1 MLRCVLI
8 DDELLAL
15 QYLKLLCEQING
27 VEVVKVYNNTEK
39 FIQEKEDIDF
49 DVCISDIEMPT
60 INGLQLANLLS
71 NKHMVFTTAYRDY
84 AVEAFNLD
92 VVDYIT
98 KPVQKDRLEK
108 AFRKIEKL
116 VAETPEKVASEFI
129 TLNSEKG
136 KSIINTNDVFYI
148 TVSDVDSRDKIILF
162 KDETS
167 LLVKNISFEKLKEI
181 LPSKKFTR
189 INKREIIAMSCVNY
203 YSHDEIVS
211 KILIDGKPKTFTISI
226 NFRNEFLM
234 LL

>member
-1 MLRCVLI
+1 MLRCVLL

-27 VEVVKVYNNTEK
+27 VEVVKAYNNAEK
-39 FIQEKEDIDF
+39 FIQEKDELDF
-49 DVCISDIEMPT
+49 DVCVSDIEMPS
-60 INGLQLANLLS
+60 INGLQIANLLS
-71 NKHMVFTTAYRDY
+71 DKHIVFTTAYRDF
-84 AVEAFNLD
+84 AVEAFDLE
-92 VVDYIT
+92 VIDYIT

-116 VAETPEKVASEFI
+116 TKETKQVSEYI

-148 TVSDVDSRDKIILF
+148 TVSDVDSRDKIIHF
-162 KDETS
+162 KDETT
-167 LLVKNISFEKLKEI
+167 LLVKNNSFEKLKEI
-181 LPSKKFTR
+181 LPTGKFSR
-189 INKREIIAMSCVNY
+189 INKREIIAMNSVNY

-211 KILIDGKPKTFTISI
+211 KILIDGKPKTFTIGI

>member
-1 MLRCVLI
+1 MLRCVLL

-15 QYLKLLCEQING
+15 QYLKLLCEQISE
-27 VEVVKVYNNTEK
+27 VEVVKAYNNAEK
-39 FIQEKEDIDF
+39 FIQEKDELDF
-49 DVCISDIEMPT
+49 DVCVSDIEMPS
-60 INGLQLANLLS
+60 INGLQIANLLS
-71 NKHMVFTTAYRDY
+71 DKHIVFTTAYRDF
-84 AVEAFNLD
+84 AVEAFDLE
-92 VVDYIT
+92 VIDYIT

-116 VAETPEKVASEFI
+116 TKEGKQVSEYI

-148 TVSDVDSRDKIILF
+148 TVSDVDSRDKIIHF
-162 KDETS
+162 KDKTA
-167 LLVKNISFEKLKEI
+167 LLVKNNSFEKLKEI
-181 LPSKKFTR
+181 LPTGKFSR
-189 INKREIIAMSCVNY
+189 INKREIIAMNSVNY

-211 KILIDGKPKTFTISI
+211 KILIDGKPKTFTIGI

>member
-1 MLRCVLI
+1 MLRCVLL

-27 VEVVKVYNNTEK
+27 VEVVKAYNNAEK
-39 FIQEKEDIDF
+39 FIQEKDELNF
-49 DVCISDIEMPT
+49 DVCVSDIEMPS
-60 INGLQLANLLS
+60 INGLQIANLLS
-71 NKHMVFTTAYRDY
+71 DKHIVFTTAYRDF
-84 AVEAFNLD
+84 AVEAFDLE
-92 VVDYIT
+92 VIDYIT

-116 VAETPEKVASEFI
+116 TKEAKQVSEYI

-148 TVSDVDSRDKIILF
+148 TVSDVDSRDKIIHF
-162 KDETS
+162 KDETT
-167 LLVKNISFEKLKEI
+167 LLVKNNSFEKLKEI
-181 LPSKKFTR
+181 LPIGKFSR
-189 INKREIIAMSCVNY
+189 INKREIIAMNCVNY

-211 KILIDGKPKTFTISI
+211 KILIDGKPKTFTIGI

-234 LL
+234 ML

>member
-1 MLRCVLI
+1 MLRCVLL

-27 VEVVKVYNNTEK
+27 VEVVKAYNNAEK
-39 FIQEKEDIDF
+39 FIQEKDELNF
-49 DVCISDIEMPT
+49 DVCVSDIEMPS
-60 INGLQLANLLS
+60 INGLQIANLLS
-71 NKHMVFTTAYRDY
+71 DKHIVFTTAYRDF
-84 AVEAFNLD
+84 AVEAFDLEAI
-92 VVDYIT
+92 DYIT

-116 VAETPEKVASEFI
+116 TKDTKQVSEYI

-148 TVSDVDSRDKIILF
+148 TVSDVDSRDKIIHF
-162 KDETS
+162 KDETT
-167 LLVKNISFEKLKEI
+167 LLVKNNSFEKLKEI
-181 LPSKKFTR
+181 LPTGKFSR
-189 INKREIIAMSCVNY
+189 INKREIIAMNSVNY

-211 KILIDGKPKTFTISI
+211 KILIDGKPKTFTIGI

>member
-1 MLRCVLI
+1 MLRCVLL

-15 QYLKLLCEQING
+15 QYLKLLCEQISG
-27 VEVVKVYNNTEK
+27 VEVVKAYNNAEK
-39 FIQEKEDIDF
+39 FVQEKDELDF
-49 DVCISDIEMPT
+49 DVCVSDIEMPS
-60 INGLQLANLLS
+60 INGLQIANLLS
-71 NKHMVFTTAYRDY
+71 DKHIVFTTAYRDF
-84 AVEAFNLD
+84 AVEAFDLE
-92 VVDYIT
+92 VIDYIT

-116 VAETPEKVASEFI
+116 TKEAKQVSEYI

-148 TVSDVDSRDKIILF
+148 TVSDVDSRDKIIHF
-162 KDETS
+162 KDETT
-167 LLVKNISFEKLKEI
+167 LLVKNNSFEKLKEI
-181 LPSKKFTR
+181 LPTGKFSR
-189 INKREIIAMSCVNY
+189 INKREIIAMNSVNY

-211 KILIDGKPKTFTISI
+211 KILIDGKPKTFTIGI

>member
-1 MLRCVLI
+1 MLRCVLL

-27 VEVVKVYNNTEK
+27 VEVVKAYNNAEK
-39 FIQEKEDIDF
+39 FIQEKDELDF
-49 DVCISDIEMPT
+49 DVCVSDIEMPS
-60 INGLQLANLLS
+60 INGLQIANLLS
-71 NKHMVFTTAYRDY
+71 DKHIVFTTAYRDF
-84 AVEAFNLD
+84 AVEAFDLE
-92 VVDYIT
+92 VIDYIT

-116 VAETPEKVASEFI
+116 TKEAKQVSEYI

-148 TVSDVDSRDKIILF
+148 TVSDVDSRDKIIHF
-162 KDETS
+162 KDETT
-167 LLVKNISFEKLKEI
+167 LLVKNNSFEKLKEI
-181 LPSKKFTR
+181 LPTGKFSR
-189 INKREIIAMSCVNY
+189 INKREIIAMKSVNY

-211 KILIDGKPKTFTISI
+211 KILIDGKPKTFTIGI

>member
-1 MLRCVLI
+1 MLRCVLL

-27 VEVVKVYNNTEK
+27 VEVVKAYNNAEK
-39 FIQEKEDIDF
+39 FIQEKDELDF
-49 DVCISDIEMPT
+49 DVCVSDIEMPS
-60 INGLQLANLLS
+60 INGLQIANLLS
-71 NKHMVFTTAYRDY
+71 DKHIVFTTAYRDF
-84 AVEAFNLD
+84 AVEAFDLE
-92 VVDYIT
+92 VIDYIT

-116 VAETPEKVASEFI
+116 TKEAKQVSEYI

-148 TVSDVDSRDKIILF
+148 TVSDVDSRDKIIHF
-162 KDETS
+162 KDETT
-167 LLVKNISFEKLKEI
+167 LLVKNNSFEKLKEI
-181 LPSKKFTR
+181 LPTGKFSR
-189 INKREIIAMSCVNY
+189 INKREIIAMNSVNY

-211 KILIDGKPKTFTISI
+211 KILIDGKPKTFTIGI

-234 LL
+234 ML

>member
-1 MLRCVLI
+1 MLRCVLL

-15 QYLKLLCEQING
+15 QYLKLLCEQISG
-27 VEVVKVYNNTEK
+27 VEVVKAYNNAEK
-39 FIQEKEDIDF
+39 FIQEKDELDF
-49 DVCISDIEMPT
+49 DVCVSDIEMPS
-60 INGLQLANLLS
+60 INGLQIANLLS
-71 NKHMVFTTAYRDY
+71 EKHIVFTTAYRDF
-84 AVEAFNLD
+84 AVEAFDLE
-92 VVDYIT
+92 VIDYIT

-116 VAETPEKVASEFI
+116 TKEAKQVSEYI

-148 TVSDVDSRDKIILF
+148 TVSDVDSRDKIIHF
-162 KDETS
+162 KDETT
-167 LLVKNISFEKLKEI
+167 LLVKNNSFEKLKEI
-181 LPSKKFTR
+181 LPTGKFSR
-189 INKREIIAMSCVNY
+189 INKREIIAMNSVNY

-211 KILIDGKPKTFTISI
+211 KILIDGKPKTFTIGI

>member
-1 MLRCVLI
+1 MLRCVLL

-27 VEVVKVYNNTEK
+27 VEVVKAYNNAEK
-39 FIQEKEDIDF
+39 FIQEKDELDF
-49 DVCISDIEMPT
+49 DVCVSDIEMPS
-60 INGLQLANLLS
+60 INGLQIANLLS
-71 NKHMVFTTAYRDY
+71 DKHIVFTTAYRDF
-84 AVEAFNLD
+84 AVEAFDLE
-92 VVDYIT
+92 VIDYIT
-98 KPVQKDRLEK
+98 KPVQKDRLDK

-116 VAETPEKVASEFI
+116 TKEAKQVSEYI

-148 TVSDVDSRDKIILF
+148 TVSDVDSRDKIIHF
-162 KDETS
+162 KDETT
-167 LLVKNISFEKLKEI
+167 LLVKNNSFEKLKEI
-181 LPSKKFTR
+181 LPTGKFSR
-189 INKREIIAMSCVNY
+189 INKREIIAMNSVNY

-211 KILIDGKPKTFTISI
+211 KILIDGKPKTFTIGI

>member
-1 MLRCVLI
+1 MLRCVLL

-27 VEVVKVYNNTEK
+27 VEVVKAYNNAEK
-39 FIQEKEDIDF
+39 FIQEKDELDF
-49 DVCISDIEMPT
+49 DVCVSDIEMPS
-60 INGLQLANLLS
+60 INGLQIANLLS
-71 NKHMVFTTAYRDY
+71 DKHIVFTTAYRDF
-84 AVEAFNLD
+84 AVEAFDLE
-92 VVDYIT
+92 VIDYIT

-116 VAETPEKVASEFI
+116 TKDTKQVSENI

-148 TVSDVDSRDKIILF
+148 TVSDVDSRDKIIHF
-162 KDETS
+162 KDETT
-167 LLVKNISFEKLKEI
+167 LLVKNNSFEKLKEI
-181 LPSKKFTR
+181 LPTGKFSR
-189 INKREIIAMSCVNY
+189 INKREIIAMNSVNY

-211 KILIDGKPKTFTISI
+211 KILIDGKPKTFTIGI

>member
-1 MLRCVLI
+1 MLRCVLL

-15 QYLKLLCEQING
+15 QYLKLLCEQISG
-27 VEVVKVYNNTEK
+27 VEVVKAYNNAEK
-39 FIQEKEDIDF
+39 FIQEKDELDF
-49 DVCISDIEMPT
+49 DVCVSDIEMPS
-60 INGLQLANLLS
+60 INGLQIANLLS
-71 NKHMVFTTAYRDY
+71 DKHIVFTTAYRDF
-84 AVEAFNLD
+84 AVEAFDLE
-92 VVDYIT
+92 VIDYIT

-116 VAETPEKVASEFI
+116 TKEAKQVSEYI

-148 TVSDVDSRDKIILF
+148 TVSDVDSRDKIIHF
-162 KDETS
+162 KDETT
-167 LLVKNISFEKLKEI
+167 LLVKNNSFEKLKEI
-181 LPSKKFTR
+181 LPTGKFSR
-189 INKREIIAMSCVNY
+189 INKREIIAMNSVNY

-211 KILIDGKPKTFTISI
+211 KILIDGKPKTFTIGI

>member
-1 MLRCVLI
+1 MLRCVLL

-15 QYLKLLCEQING
+15 QYLKLLCEQISK
-27 VEVVKVYNNTEK
+27 VEVVKVYNNAEK
-39 FIQEKEDIDF
+39 FILEKDEIDF
-49 DVCISDIEMPT
+49 DVCVTDIEMPS
-60 INGLQLANLLS
+60 INGLQIANILS
-71 NKHMVFTTAYRDY
+71 DKHIVFTTAYRDF
-84 AVEAFNLD
+84 AVEAFDLEAI
-92 VVDYIT
+92 DYIT

-116 VAETPEKVASEFI
+116 TKETKQVSEYI

-148 TVSDVDSRDKIILF
+148 TVSDVDSRDKIIHF
-162 KDETS
+162 KDETT
-167 LLVKNISFEKLKEI
+167 LLVKNNSFEKLKEI

-189 INKREIIAMSCVNY
+189 INKREIIAMNCVNY

-211 KILIDGKPKTFTISI
+211 KILIDGKPKTFTIGI
-226 NFRNEFLM
+226 NFRNEFLV

>member
-1 MLRCVLI
+1 MLRCVLL

-15 QYLKLLCEQING
+15 QYLKLLCEQISG
-27 VEVVKVYNNTEK
+27 VEVVKAYNNAEK
-39 FIQEKEDIDF
+39 FILEKDEIDF
-49 DVCISDIEMPT
+49 DVCVTDIEMPS
-60 INGLQLANLLS
+60 INGLQIANLLS
-71 NKHMVFTTAYRDY
+71 DKHIVFTTAYRDF
-84 AVEAFNLD
+84 AVEAFDLEAI
-92 VVDYIT
+92 DYIT

-116 VAETPEKVASEFI
+116 TKETKQVSEYI

-148 TVSDVDSRDKIILF
+148 TVSDVDSRDKVIHF
-162 KDETS
+162 KDETT
-167 LLVKNISFEKLKEI
+167 LLVKNNSFEKLKEI
-181 LPSKKFTR
+181 LPSKKFSR
-189 INKREIIAMSCVNY
+189 INKREIIAMNCVNY

-211 KILIDGKPKTFTISI
+211 KILIDGKPKTFTIGI

>member
-1 MLRCVLI
+1 MLRCVLL

-27 VEVVKVYNNTEK
+27 VEVVKAYNNAEK
-39 FIQEKEDIDF
+39 FIQEKDELDF
-49 DVCISDIEMPT
+49 DICVSDIEMPS
-60 INGLQLANLLS
+60 INGLQIANLLS
-71 NKHMVFTTAYRDY
+71 DKHIVFTTAYRDF
-84 AVEAFNLD
+84 AVEAFDLEAI
-92 VVDYIT
+92 DYIT

-116 VAETPEKVASEFI
+116 TKETKQVSEYI

-148 TVSDVDSRDKIILF
+148 TVSDVDSRDKIIHF
-162 KDETS
+162 KDETT
-167 LLVKNISFEKLKEI
+167 LLVKNNSFEKLKEI

-189 INKREIIAMSCVNY
+189 INKREIIAMNCVNY

-211 KILIDGKPKTFTISI
+211 KILIDGKPKTFTIGI

-234 LL
+234 ML

>member
-1 MLRCVLI
+1 MLRCVLL

-15 QYLKLLCEQING
+15 QYLKLLCEQISG
-27 VEVVKVYNNTEK
+27 VEVVKVYDNPEK
-39 FIQEKEDIDF
+39 FILEKDELDF
-49 DVCISDIEMPT
+49 DVCVSDIEMPV
-60 INGLQLANLLS
+60 INGLQIANLLS
-71 NKHMVFTTAYRDY
+71 NKHLIFTTAYRDY
-84 AVEAFNLD
+84 AVESYNLE
-92 VVDYIT
+92 VIDYIT

-116 VAETPEKVASEFI
+116 TKEAKQVSEYI

-148 TVSDVDSRDKIILF
+148 TVSDVDSRDKIIHF
-162 KDETS
+162 KDETT
-167 LLVKNISFEKLKEI
+167 LLVKNNSFEKLKEI
-181 LPSKKFTR
+181 LPTGKFSR
-189 INKREIIAMSCVNY
+189 INKREIIAMNSVNY

-211 KILIDGKPKTFTISI
+211 KILIDGKPKTFTIGI

>member
-1 MLRCVLI
+1 MLRCVLL

-27 VEVVKVYNNTEK
+27 VEVVKAYNNAEK
-39 FIQEKEDIDF
+39 FIQEKDELDF
-49 DVCISDIEMPT
+49 DVCVSDIEMPS
-60 INGLQLANLLS
+60 INGLQIANLLS
-71 NKHMVFTTAYRDY
+71 DKHIVFTTAYRDF
-84 AVEAFNLD
+84 AVEAFDLE
-92 VVDYIT
+92 VIDYIT

-116 VAETPEKVASEFI
+116 TKEAKQVSEYI

-148 TVSDVDSRDKIILF
+148 TVSDVDSRDKIIHF
-162 KDETS
+162 KDETT
-167 LLVKNISFEKLKEI
+167 LLVKNNSFEKLKEI
-181 LPSKKFTR
+181 LPTGKFSR
-189 INKREIIAMSCVNY
+189 INKREIIAMNSVNY

-211 KILIDGKPKTFTISI
+211 KILIDGKPKTFTIGI

>member
-1 MLRCVLI
+1 MLRCVLL

-27 VEVVKVYNNTEK
+27 VEVVKAYNNAEK
-39 FIQEKEDIDF
+39 FIQEKDELDF
-49 DVCISDIEMPT
+49 DVCVSDIEMPS
-60 INGLQLANLLS
+60 INGLQIANLLS
-71 NKHMVFTTAYRDY
+71 SKHIVFTTAYRDF
-84 AVEAFNLD
+84 AVEAFDLE
-92 VVDYIT
+92 VIDYIT

-116 VAETPEKVASEFI
+116 TKEAKQVSEYI

-148 TVSDVDSRDKIILF
+148 TVSDVESRDKIIHF
-162 KDETS
+162 KDETT
-167 LLVKNISFEKLKEI
+167 LLVKNNSFEKLKEI
-181 LPSKKFTR
+181 LPTGKFSR
-189 INKREIIAMSCVNY
+189 INKREIIAMNSVNY

-211 KILIDGKPKTFTISI
+211 KILIDGKPKTFTIGI

>member
-1 MLRCVLI
+1 MLRCVLL

-27 VEVVKVYNNTEK
+27 VEVVKAYNNAEK
-39 FIQEKEDIDF
+39 FIQEKDELDF
-49 DVCISDIEMPT
+49 DVCVSDIEMPS
-60 INGLQLANLLS
+60 INGLQIANLLS
-71 NKHMVFTTAYRDY
+71 DKHIVFTTAYRNF
-84 AVEAFNLD
+84 AVEAFDLE
-92 VVDYIT
+92 VIDYIT

-116 VAETPEKVASEFI
+116 TKEAKQVSEYI

-148 TVSDVDSRDKIILF
+148 TVSDVDSRDKIIHF
-162 KDETS
+162 KDETT
-167 LLVKNISFEKLKEI
+167 LLVKNNSFEKLKEI
-181 LPSKKFTR
+181 LPTGKFSR
-189 INKREIIAMSCVNY
+189 INKREIIAMNSVNY

-211 KILIDGKPKTFTISI
+211 KILIDGKPKTFTIGI

>member
-1 MLRCVLI
+1 MLRCVLL

-15 QYLKLLCEQING
+15 QYLKLLCEQISG
-27 VEVVKVYNNTEK
+27 VEVVKAYNNAEK
-39 FIQEKEDIDF
+39 FIQEKDELDF
-49 DVCISDIEMPT
+49 DVCVSDIEMPS
-60 INGLQLANLLS
+60 INGLQIANLLS
-71 NKHMVFTTAYRDY
+71 EKHIVFTTAYRDF
-84 AVEAFNLD
+84 AVEAFDLE
-92 VVDYIT
+92 VIDYIT

-116 VAETPEKVASEFI
+116 TKEAKQVSEYI

-148 TVSDVDSRDKIILF
+148 TVSDVDSRDKIIHF
-162 KDETS
+162 KDETT
-167 LLVKNISFEKLKEI
+167 LLVKNNSFEKLKEI
-181 LPSKKFTR
+181 LPTGKFSR
-189 INKREIIAMSCVNY
+189 INKREIIAMNSVNY

-211 KILIDGKPKTFTISI
+211 KILIEGKPKTFTIGI

>member
-1 MLRCVLI
+1 MLRCVLL

-15 QYLKLLCEQING
+15 QYLKLLCEQISE
-27 VEVVKVYNNTEK
+27 VEVVKAYNNAEK
-39 FIQEKEDIDF
+39 FIQEKDELDF
-49 DVCISDIEMPT
+49 DVCVSDIEMPS
-60 INGLQLANLLS
+60 INGLQIANLLS
-71 NKHMVFTTAYRDY
+71 DKHIVFTTAYRDF
-84 AVEAFNLD
+84 AVEAFDLE
-92 VVDYIT
+92 VIDYIT

-116 VAETPEKVASEFI
+116 TKEGKQVSEYI

-148 TVSDVDSRDKIILF
+148 TVSDVDSRDKIIHF
-162 KDETS
+162 KDETA
-167 LLVKNISFEKLKEI
+167 LLVKNNSFEKLKEI
-181 LPSKKFTR
+181 LPTGKFSR
-189 INKREIIAMSCVNY
+189 INKREIIAMNSVNY

-211 KILIDGKPKTFTISI
+211 KILIDGKPKTFTIGI

>member
-1 MLRCVLI
+1 MLRCVLL

-15 QYLKLLCEQING
+15 QYLKLLCEQISG
-27 VEVVKVYNNTEK
+27 VEVVKAYNNAEK
-39 FIQEKEDIDF
+39 FIQEKDELDF
-49 DVCISDIEMPT
+49 DVCVSDIEMPS
-60 INGLQLANLLS
+60 INGLQIANLLS
-71 NKHMVFTTAYRDY
+71 DKHIVFTTAYRDF
-84 AVEAFNLD
+84 AVEAFDLE
-92 VVDYIT
+92 VIDYIT

-116 VAETPEKVASEFI
+116 TKEAKQVSEYI

-148 TVSDVDSRDKIILF
+148 TVSDVDSRDKIIHF
-162 KDETS
+162 KDETT
-167 LLVKNISFEKLKEI
+167 LLVKNNSFEKLKEI
-181 LPSKKFTR
+181 LPTGKFSR
-189 INKREIIAMSCVNY
+189 INKREIIAMNSVNY

-211 KILIDGKPKTFTISI
+211 KILIDGKPKTFTIGV

>member
-1 MLRCVLI
+1 MLRCVLL

-15 QYLKLLCEQING
+15 QYLKLLCEQISG
-27 VEVVKVYNNTEK
+27 VEVVKVYNNAEK
-39 FIQEKEDIDF
+39 FILEKDEIDF
-49 DVCISDIEMPT
+49 DICITDIEMPS
-60 INGLQLANLLS
+60 INGLQIANLLS
-71 NKHMVFTTAYRDY
+71 NKHIVFTTAYRDF
-84 AVEAFNLD
+84 AVEAFDLEA
-92 VVDYIT
+92 VDYIT

-116 VAETPEKVASEFI
+116 TKETKQVSEYI

-148 TVSDVDSRDKIILF
+148 TVSDVDSRDKIIHF
-162 KDETS
+162 KDETT
-167 LLVKNISFEKLKEI
+167 LLVKNNSFEKLKEI

-189 INKREIIAMSCVNY
+189 INKREIIAMNCVNY

-211 KILIDGKPKTFTISI
+211 KILIDGKPKTFTIGI

>member
-1 MLRCVLI
+1 MLRCVLL

-27 VEVVKVYNNTEK
+27 VEVVKVYNNAEK
-39 FIQEKEDIDF
+39 FIQEKDELDF
-49 DVCISDIEMPT
+49 DVCVTDIEMPS
-60 INGLQLANLLS
+60 INGLQIANLLS
-71 NKHMVFTTAYRDY
+71 DKHIVFTTAYRDF
-84 AVEAFNLD
+84 AVEAFDLEAI
-92 VVDYIT
+92 DYIT

-116 VAETPEKVASEFI
+116 TKEIKQVSEYI

-148 TVSDVDSRDKIILF
+148 TVSDVDSRDKIIHF
-162 KDETS
+162 KDETT
-167 LLVKNISFEKLKEI
+167 LLVKNNSFEKLKEI

-189 INKREIIAMSCVNY
+189 INKREIIAMNCVNY

-211 KILIDGKPKTFTISI
+211 KILIDGKPKTFTIGI

-234 LL
+234 ML